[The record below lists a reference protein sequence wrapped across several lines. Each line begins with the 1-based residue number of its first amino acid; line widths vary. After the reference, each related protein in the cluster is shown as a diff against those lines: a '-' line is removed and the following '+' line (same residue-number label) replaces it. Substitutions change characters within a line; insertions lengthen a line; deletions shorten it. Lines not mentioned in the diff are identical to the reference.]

1 MKLLTGTL
9 LYLLPLLG
17 LACNPPPFTPEENA
31 PKAESVLVGYVTGNF
46 FPTYERDVLATGRG
60 EEMGGR
66 LYLRI
71 AITETL
77 KGRRTEIVETQ
88 SGCHNYR
95 PGERVVVLLEDG
107 VFRVH
112 DAKYD
117 DTELRI
123 RRALGNRAN

>member
-1 MKLLTGTL
+1 MKLLIGAS
-9 LYLLPLLG
+9 LYLIPLLG
-17 LACNPPPFTPEENA
+17 LACSPPPFTPEVNA
-31 PKAESVLVGYVTGNF
+31 PKADSVLVGYVTGNF
-46 FPTYERDVLATGRG
+46 FPAYEKSVLETGRG

-77 KGRRTEIVETQ
+77 KGRRTEILETQ
-88 SGCHNYR
+88 SGCSNYR
-95 PGERVVVLLEDG
+95 PGDRVVVLREDG

-117 DTELRI
+117 DTEIRI
-123 RRALGNRAN
+123 RRVLGKAG

>member
-1 MKLLTGTL
+1 MKILLSAL
-9 LYLLPLLG
+9 LLVMPQLG
-17 LACNPPPFTPEENA
+17 LACSPAPFTPEENA

-46 FPTYERDVLATGRG
+46 FPAYEKSVLETGRG

-77 KGRRTEIVETQ
+77 KGRIVKIVETQ
-88 SGCHNYR
+88 AGCFNIR
-95 PGERVVVLLEDG
+95 PGTRVVVLREKG

-112 DAKYD
+112 DAKNG
-117 DTELRI
+117 DTEARLRQV
-123 RRALGNRAN
+123 LGKSA